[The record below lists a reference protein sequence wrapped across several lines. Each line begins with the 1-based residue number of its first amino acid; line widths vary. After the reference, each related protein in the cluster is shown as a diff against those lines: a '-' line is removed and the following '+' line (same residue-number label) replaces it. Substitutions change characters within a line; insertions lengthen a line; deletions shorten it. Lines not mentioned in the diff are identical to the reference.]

1 MKLEM
6 ILDPSFKTGLAKLAT
21 ADLPMNVAFMLDDAV
36 ASIEAELQKYE
47 KVRQTA
53 LRKYGKMKEDGNFEI
68 DNKGNV
74 LFKTEKD
81 SRAFMREHVEL
92 VNTEVQVQKIKRSDL
107 GDLNVKMTVEELRK
121 LRAVLFE
128 A

>member
-1 MKLEM
+1 M

-68 DNKGNV
+68 DGNGNV
-74 LFKTEKD
+74 LFKTEED
-81 SRAFMREHVEL
+81 SLAFVREHVEL
-92 VNTEVQVQKIKRSDL
+92 VNTEVQVKKIKISDL
-107 GDLNVKMTVEELRK
+107 GDLNVKMKVEELRK

-128 A
+128 S

>member
-68 DNKGNV
+68 DGNGNV
-74 LFKTEKD
+74 LFKTEED
-81 SRAFMREHVEL
+81 SLAFVREHVEL
-92 VNTEVQVQKIKRSDL
+92 VNTEVQVKKIKISDL
-107 GDLNVKMTVEELRK
+107 GDLNVKMKVEELRK

-128 A
+128 S